1 LPSVRASEEF
11 EIEAPQERCWI
22 FFSDLAN
29 VGNCIPGCESVSP
42 IDQVS
47 AIFKIKLKV
56 GYLSKTFE
64 LKAKVVELTEPSHI
78 AFTAEGTDAEIDGD
92 LGFHRISPDKT
103 GVRYTIEI
111 RPISITGKTAVTM
124 IGKDLVKQQASE
136 FATCVKNKLQV
147 RN

>member
-1 LPSVRASEEF
+1 M
-11 EIEAPQERCWI
+11 
-22 FFSDLAN
+22 FFSDIVN
-29 VGNCIPGCESVSP
+29 VGNCIPGCESVSS

-64 LKAKVVELTEPSHI
+64 LKAKVIDRSEPTHI
-78 AFTAEGTDAEIDGD
+78 AFTAEGTDAEITGD
-92 LGFHRISPDKT
+92 LQILQLSREKT
-103 GVRYTIEI
+103 DVKYVIEI

-136 FATCVKNKLQV
+136 FAACVKSKLETKI
-147 RN
+147 